1 MAKIKIRDKVKFE
14 FAGSLEEGVV
24 IELFADG
31 TALVFD
37 GKHRYPVKKEILTKI
52 K

>member
-1 MAKIKIRDKVKFE
+1 MAKIKIKDKVKFE
-14 FAGSLEEGVV
+14 FAGAPEEGVV
-24 IELFADG
+24 LEFFADG

-37 GKHRYPVKKEILTKI
+37 GKYRYPVKKEILTKI